1 MGHPWGIALRLLV
14 GTRFQAL
21 FHSASHR
28 SFHLSLTVLV
38 RYRSPGVFSLRG
50 WSPQIRPGFHEARA
64 TWDRHPERPLTFRL
78 RGSHP
83 LRRAIPDHFG

>member
-38 RYRSPGVFSLRG
+38 RYRSPGVFSLGG
-50 WSPQIRPGFHEARA
+50 WSPLLPTTFHVGRGTRDPIPGRPSA
-64 TWDRHPERPLTFRL
+64 FRL
-78 RGSHP
+78 RGYHP
-83 LRRAIPDHFG
+83 LWRAFPDRFG